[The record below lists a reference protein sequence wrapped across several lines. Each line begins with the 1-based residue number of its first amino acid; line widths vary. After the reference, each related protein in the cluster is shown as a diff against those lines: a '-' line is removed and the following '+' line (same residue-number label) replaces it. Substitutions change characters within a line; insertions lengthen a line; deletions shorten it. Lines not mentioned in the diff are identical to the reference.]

1 MTSGV
6 TRLIIYLDGK
16 RKTTSA
22 VTVSTRCTT
31 GLVHGWVPINSLFVA
46 TDLVTAVSV
55 KFPVCTC
62 VPSNVY
68 VATFP
73 CVTLCEI

>member
-1 MTSGV
+1 MTSEV
-6 TRLIIYLDGK
+6 TTLIIYLDGK

-22 VTVSTRCTT
+22 VTVSTRRTA
-31 GLVHGWVPINSLFVA
+31 GAVHGWVPINSLFVA
-46 TDLVTAVSV
+46 TDLATAISV

-62 VPSNVY
+62 APSDVH

-73 CVTLCEI
+73 CVTL